1 MPVFTQGVF
10 DSMLGY
16 SLKRDYLGNT
26 LNWRNVETFDF
37 EVQITDLTNIN
48 TKNGLNYLSTY
59 IINQISTKLNTDKKN
74 ITIKS
79 INIQNSHGGLEDL
92 IRGAKYNVTAEVR
105 TAIDQAT
112 LLAQHPELDDTNPA
126 GGQDGEDNKFRGVR
140 NIFVNY
146 AKEIDSISESFSF
159 DDKEDGSYSFSHNID
174 LGLRSRR
181 DPTTGAFTH
190 NSKTL
195 AGWIAAALFAEDS
208 NNEYFGHN
216 TFTSALKDFGNSANN
231 KHYFDETYDAWKG
244 RYSFVKKMT
253 VLPTRSLN
261 KNETRTTDEYTQNKK
276 YSIDFNTE
284 GKVTVTETTEIKS
297 RDKNW
302 NSIKDSVPNV
312 IDKAYSHCSA
322 KLQNYNATID
332 GQGANSVAAVLYNS
346 PLQKSV
352 TYDKQ
357 GLKATVTMQFSS
369 DVTGYG
375 NAQTLE
381 TVDLSRD
388 HRGVVTATYNL
399 TLTSHREKTFNAD
412 TDQWILPSC
421 TVPGL
426 CSDTQFTTEA
436 TCRGAGTCWDGA
448 NVAQPAFDNN
458 EVGCENADPDN
469 YFVSANENWTPYNTR
484 TLCEGAGGNF
494 TDGQNPVETLRAWE
508 QHPTSNIVSFLCTY
522 VNYANLANTAKG
534 VFWNTLSWW
543 WPTGSDHIPHAV
555 PGGGNTYNTNMCFF
569 YPVTTSVSAP
579 NMGKAFT
586 LTKTF
591 TNDVNRSRQSSWYPA
606 GFKKME
612 VKWNDTWPQETI
624 NEHPIINRGTSWLT
638 FNQPRTSV
646 LANAFNTQPGKRSV
660 TINAVL
666 PRPSTN
672 NLTNPDMPQSALF
685 ALAYEARQTLFQVF
699 LDDHLLNMFQM
710 TAHISSVSYT
720 YDSENNISLTAE
732 LSYTVKAAP
741 STPGI
746 WTHPLLFLP
755 PSKPFPPLLP
765 PPLF

>member
-1 MPVFTQGVF
+1 
-10 DSMLGY
+10 
-16 SLKRDYLGNT
+16 
-26 LNWRNVETFDF
+26 
-37 EVQITDLTNIN
+37 
-48 TKNGLNYLSTY
+48 
-59 IINQISTKLNTDKKN
+59 
-74 ITIKS
+74 
-79 INIQNSHGGLEDL
+79 
-92 IRGAKYNVTAEVR
+92 
-105 TAIDQAT
+105 
-112 LLAQHPELDDTNPA
+112 
-126 GGQDGEDNKFRGVR
+126 
-140 NIFVNY
+140 
-146 AKEIDSISESFSF
+146 
-159 DDKEDGSYSFSHNID
+159 
-174 LGLRSRR
+174 
-181 DPTTGAFTH
+181 
-190 NSKTL
+190 
-195 AGWIAAALFAEDS
+195 
-208 NNEYFGHN
+208 
-216 TFTSALKDFGNSANN
+216 
-231 KHYFDETYDAWKG
+231 
-244 RYSFVKKMT
+244 MT

-302 NSIKDSVPNV
+302 NSIKNSVPNV

-352 TYDKQ
+352 VYDKQ

-369 DVTGYG
+369 DVNSGWG
-375 NAQTLE
+375 KSQVLE

-399 TLTSHREKTFNAD
+399 TLTSHGEKMLNAD
-412 TDQWILPSC
+412 TDQWVLPSC

-436 TCRGAGTCWDGA
+436 TCKGAGTCWNNSPACSDSQYTTEATCEADGVCSDTQYTTKTA
-448 NVAQPAFDNN
+448 CDTAFETWTPTNTWGPVDVAQPAFDNN
-458 EVGCENADPDN
+458 ELGCENADSNN

-484 TLCEGAGGNF
+484 TLCEGAGGYF
-494 TDGQNPVETLRAWE
+494 TDGRNPIEALRFWEQNPTANVL
-508 QHPTSNIVSFLCTY
+508 HFLCSY

-569 YPVTTSVSAP
+569 YPVTTSISAP

-741 STPGI
+741 STPGT
-746 WTHPLLFLP
+746 WTHPLLFFP